1 MLAILLASILIG
13 TNSPETTD
21 DAVAAMMSRD
31 AERLAAL
38 HGHTAMRRYEL
49 ENRGRHKR
57 AEMLVKVT
65 AHEDARGR
73 SKLFPRVVGAWY

>member
-21 DAVAAMMSRD
+21 DVVAAMMSHD
-31 AERLAAL
+31 AARLAAL
-38 HGHTAMRRYEL
+38 HGYTAMRRYKL

-65 AHEDARGR
+65 ARGR
-73 SKLFPRVVGAWY
+73 SKLFPRVVGA